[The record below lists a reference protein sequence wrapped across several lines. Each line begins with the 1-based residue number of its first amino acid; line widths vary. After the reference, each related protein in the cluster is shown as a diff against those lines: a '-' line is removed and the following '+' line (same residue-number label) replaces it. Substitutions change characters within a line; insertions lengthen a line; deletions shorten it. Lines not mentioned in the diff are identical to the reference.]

1 MPLDFLFIFVLI
13 LANGFFAASE
23 LAVVSSR
30 QGRLQAKAE
39 AGSESARAALQLRQ
53 KPNKFLATVQV
64 GITLVGTLASAVGG
78 VEAVNW
84 LSPLIARIPLLQPYA
99 SQIALTSVVLMISYI
114 TLLFGE
120 LVPKRLAIRNPEG
133 LAMAVAQFFEVLAR
147 IVRLPIWV
155 LMASA
160 DLVMRLFRDVSAED
174 QAISPDE
181 IEVLVRRGTA
191 EGVILPVQEK
201 MIARIF
207 DYADRATR
215 DEMTPRTEIVAF
227 EANTSLSAALQM
239 AKDVGYSRF
248 PVYRHNLDHIFGYVH
263 IKDLIW
269 AQEGTSLESLTRPV
283 VFIPEGVSLP
293 QAFKKLTRSGQHLA
307 IVLDEYGG
315 TEGLITLENLLEV
328 IVGEIEDEHSPLA
341 EMPEKHAEDHW
352 EFAGSSAI
360 VEVGELLEV
369 DFEANGVYNTL
380 AGFIMSELGAIP
392 KEGDMVFWNNFNFI
406 VEEMDRF
413 RILRV
418 SVHRVRSSQAKQT
431 LS

>member
-1 MPLDFLFIFVLI
+1 MPFDILFIFLLI

-23 LAVVSSR
+23 MAVVSSR
-30 QGRLQAKAE
+30 QARLQARAE
-39 AGSESARAALQLRQ
+39 EGNESAKIALQLRL
-53 KPNKFLATVQV
+53 KPNKFLATVQI

-78 VEAVNW
+78 VEAVNF
-84 LSPLIARIPLLQPYA
+84 LSPLIARVSFLEPYA
-99 SQIALTSVVLMISYI
+99 GQIALVSVVVTISYI

-120 LVPKRLAIRNPEG
+120 LVPKRLAIRNPER
-133 LAMAVAQFFEVLAR
+133 LAVGVAKIFDFLDRVA
-147 IVRLPIWV
+147 RLPIWV
-155 LMASA
+155 LMVSA
-160 DLVMRLFRDVSAED
+160 DLVMRLFKDVSAED

-191 EGVILPVQEK
+191 EGIFLPVQEK

-207 DYADRATR
+207 DYADRVTR
-215 DEMTPRTEIVAF
+215 DEMTPRTEIIAF
-227 EANTSLSAALQM
+227 EANTPVDSALQV
-239 AKDVGYSRF
+239 AKEFGYSRF
-248 PVYRHNLDHIFGYVH
+248 PVYREDLDHILGYVH

-269 AQEGTSLESLTRPV
+269 AMQGTSLEALTRPV

-293 QAFKKLTRSGQHLA
+293 QAFTALTRLGRQMG

-341 EMPEKHAEDHW
+341 DTPEKHADGVW
-352 EFAGSSAI
+352 EFAGSTAI
-360 VEVGELLEV
+360 VQVGEILGV
-369 DFEANGVYNTL
+369 DFDSGGVYNTL

-392 KEGDMVFWNNFNFI
+392 KEGDTIKWERYKFT
-406 VEEMDRF
+406 VEEMERF

-418 SVHRVRSSQAKQT
+418 CVRHENQ
-431 LS
+431 